1 MRAFIPQDYD
11 VFAGLDVDKKS
22 ISVTFTNHQ
31 GFIQSKRIPYRVE
44 HLVGYVRKHFTDKK
58 VAFAYEAGP
67 TGYGLYD
74 GLVAQAYPCL
84 IAAPAMIP
92 RAPGQR
98 VKTNRLDSR
107 GLSENL
113 RGGQLKSIHVPSPL
127 YRELRHL
134 TQLRDTMVSEVMAMK
149 QRIKSLL
156 LFEGIEFPPAPAGSQ
171 WSLIVKAK
179 LRKLPCSN
187 TVRFKLDQLLD
198 SLEFAEK
205 QAVKAT
211 KEIRRFCK
219 NDPELSQC
227 IEYVRSIPGI
237 GWIVASQLLA
247 RIGDWREI
255 KNVRQ
260 LAGFLGLVPTEN
272 STGDRTDRGSITHT
286 GDGRLRAKL
295 IQGSWSAIRQEG
307 ELREF
312 YRSVCR
318 THARNIASRVAIVAV
333 ARKLST
339 RISAVL
345 MEQRPYVVREKVHSA
360 PLTQE
365 ETSPQGT
372 TRREPE
378 PGEQALD
385 GSIHETEIP
394 GPCALEKG
402 ALQVSVTAVCRATHS
417 RQSLFGRG

>member
-1 MRAFIPQDYD
+1 MRGKTFIPTDYD
-11 VFAGLDVDKKS
+11 IFAGLDVDKRS
-22 ISVTFTNHQ
+22 IAVTFTNHQ
-31 GFIQSKRIPYRVE
+31 GFIRSLRMPYKAE
-44 HLVGYVRKHFTDKK
+44 HLLNHVRKHFADQK

-84 IAAPAMIP
+84 IAAPSMIP

-134 TQLRDTMVSEVMAMK
+134 TQLRDTMMSEVMAMK

-171 WSLIVKAK
+171 WSLMVKDK
-179 LRKLPCSN
+179 LRKLACSK

-198 SLEFAEK
+198 SLEFCEK
-205 QAVKAT
+205 QTVKAT
-211 KEIRRFCK
+211 QEIRRFCK

-227 IEYVRSIPGI
+227 IEYLRSIPGI

-272 STGDRTDRGSITHT
+272 STGERTDRGSITHT
-286 GDGRLRAKL
+286 GDGRLRSKL
-295 IQGSWSAIRQEG
+295 IQGSWSAIRQDG

-312 YRSVCR
+312 FRSVCR
-318 THARNIASRVAIVAV
+318 THPRNVASRVAIVAV
-333 ARKLST
+333 ARKLSV
-339 RISAVL
+339 RISVVL
-345 MEQRPYVVREKVHSA
+345 MQQRPYVVREKVHLA

-372 TRREPE
+372 TRRLGE
-378 PGEQALD
+378 PGEKN
-385 GSIHETEIP
+385 S
-394 GPCALEKG
+394 
-402 ALQVSVTAVCRATHS
+402 
-417 RQSLFGRG
+417 

>member
-1 MRAFIPQDYD
+1 MRRESFVPVDYD
-11 VFAGLDVDKKS
+11 VFAGLDVSKKK
-22 ISVTFTNHQ
+22 ISVTFSNHQ
-31 GFIQSKRIPYRVE
+31 GFIRSLTMPYKAQ
-44 HLVGYVRKHFTDKK
+44 HLVNHVRKHFPDQK

-84 IAAPAMIP
+84 IAAPSMIP

-107 GLSENL
+107 GLSESL
-113 RGGQLKSIHVPSPL
+113 RGGQLKSIHIPSPL
-127 YRELRHL
+127 YREFRHL
-134 TQLRDTMVSEVMAMK
+134 AQWRDTMVSEVRAMK

-156 LFEGIEFPPAPAGSQ
+156 LFEGIDFPPAPAGSQ
-171 WSLIVKAK
+171 WSFIVRDK
-179 LRKLPCSN
+179 LRKLPCSK
-187 TVRFKLDQLLD
+187 TVRFKLDQLLE
-198 SLEFAEK
+198 SLEFCEK

-211 KEIRRFCK
+211 KEIRQYCK
-219 NDPELSQC
+219 NDPELSQS
-227 IEYVRSIPGI
+227 IKYLMTIPGI

-247 RIGDWREI
+247 RIGDWREL
-255 KNVRQ
+255 KNIRQ

-286 GDGRLRAKL
+286 GDGRLRSKL
-295 IQGSWSAIRQEG
+295 IQASWSAIRQDG

-318 THARNIASRVAIVAV
+318 RHPRDIASRVAIVAV

-345 MEQRPYVVREKVHSA
+345 MQQRPYVVREKVHSA

-365 ETSPQGT
+365 ETSPKGT
-372 TRREPE
+372 TRR
-378 PGEQALD
+378 
-385 GSIHETEIP
+385 
-394 GPCALEKG
+394 
-402 ALQVSVTAVCRATHS
+402 
-417 RQSLFGRG
+417 